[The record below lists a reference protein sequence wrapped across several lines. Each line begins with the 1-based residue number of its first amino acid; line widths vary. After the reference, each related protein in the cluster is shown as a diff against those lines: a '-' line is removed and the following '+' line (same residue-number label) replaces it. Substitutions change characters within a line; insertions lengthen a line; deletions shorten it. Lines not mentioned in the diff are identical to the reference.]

1 MSSNEEAPSPNAVA
15 LASLVGLKI
24 QHLMI
29 EAQALAQAL
38 GEPLEV
44 SQIIAGVLAGEW
56 YPGEAP
62 LSREEFAGIYDRVE
76 SLVNEVAQLA
86 AVHFD
91 NDNDVSDQIAGLALD
106 IPDFAPETL
115 SDFPPEQ
122 EGK

>member
-1 MSSNEEAPSPNAVA
+1 MSSNEEAISPNAVA

-91 NDNDVSDQIAGLALD
+91 NDVSDQIAGLALD
-106 IPDFAPETL
+106 IPDFAPLTI